1 MPIALRDFL
10 LEDTGAEDV
19 TTNAIVPED
28 HESKARIVA
37 KADGI
42 ITGHLFASQVF
53 RALDST
59 IHYDELKKDGERIQN
74 GDILAVIEG
83 RTRAILTGERV
94 ALNILQRL
102 SGIATLTARFV
113 EAVQGMDTK
122 ILDTR
127 KTTPGLREM
136 EKYAVRMGGGHNHRE
151 NLTVMALIKENHIS
165 AAGSIKEAVTKVR
178 ARTKVPVEVE
188 VKNLDELKEAILLD
202 VDRIM
207 LDNWSIE
214 STREAVLF
222 VNKKV
227 PLEASGN
234 MTIERVR
241 EVAQTGVDFIS
252 VGALTHSPQALDM
265 SLLFEEA
272 INER

>member
-1 MPIALRDFL
+1 
-10 LEDTGAEDV
+10 
-19 TTNAIVPED
+19 
-28 HESKARIVA
+28 
-37 KADGI
+37 
-42 ITGHLFASQVF
+42 
-53 RALDST
+53 
-59 IHYDELKKDGERIQN
+59 
-74 GDILAVIEG
+74 
-83 RTRAILTGERV
+83 
-94 ALNILQRL
+94 
-102 SGIATLTARFV
+102 
-113 EAVQGMDTK
+113 
-122 ILDTR
+122 
-127 KTTPGLREM
+127 M
-136 EKYAVRMGGGHNHRE
+136 EKYAVRMGGGYNHRE

-188 VKNLDELKEAILLD
+188 VKNMDELKETIKLD

-207 LDNWSIE
+207 LDNWDLE

-252 VGALTHSPQALDM
+252 VGALTHSFQALDM

-272 INER
+272 VNER

>member
-1 MPIALRDFL
+1 MAVTLREFL
-10 LEDTGAEDV
+10 LEDTGTEDV
-19 TTNAIVPED
+19 TTNAVVPED
-28 HESKARIVA
+28 HRSKAKIVA
-37 KADGI
+37 KAGGI
-42 ITGHLFASQVF
+42 IAGQLFASQVF
-53 RALDST
+53 RTLDNE
-59 IHYDELKKDGERIQN
+59 INYNELKKDGEHVQN

-102 SGIATLTARFV
+102 SGIATLTGCFV
-113 EAVQGMDTK
+113 EAVRDTGAK

-136 EKYAVRMGGGHNHRE
+136 EKYAVCMGGGHNHRK
-151 NLTVMALIKENHIS
+151 NLAEMALIKENHIS

-178 ARTKVPVEVE
+178 TRTKVPIEVE
-188 VKNLDELKEAILLD
+188 VKNMDELRETIKLD

-207 LDNWSIE
+207 LDNWGIE
-214 STREAVLF
+214 STRGAVLF

-265 SLLFEEA
+265 SLLCEEA
-272 INER
+272 HQ